1 MRSTMGVMDL
11 RLIARDGV
19 FAAAKARAFGIDSSS
34 LRRAVAAG
42 QAFPLC
48 RGWYSTRAPTTPRD
62 HHLLRTTALLQEYG
76 GHVVASHGSA
86 VLRLGLPDVAL
97 DLGTVQL
104 MWRGDKPDFRSYS
117 RVHVH
122 EEVADPRL
130 TAWVTTVH
138 PALAVVQV
146 GLRDVRS
153 MLVAGDAALRLRMV
167 DAGQLAAAVD
177 ALRGQRG
184 LTRARAAA
192 GWFDARH
199 QSPGETLTAFVLRGL
214 GYSFTP
220 QFEPGT
226 QGKNGGPEQTDF
238 VIDGTR
244 VLVEFDGRSKYSAAS
259 EDDAQ
264 RLLFAE
270 KRREDRIRDLGYEMV
285 RVTWAEVHQ
294 PERVRAK
301 VEKAL
306 SRWRS
311 RAV

>member
-1 MRSTMGVMDL
+1 MPSPRTARPSSGSGSPTSPST
-11 RLIARDGV
+11 
-19 FAAAKARAFGIDSSS
+19 S
-34 LRRAVAAG
+34 
-42 QAFPLC
+42 
-48 RGWYSTRAPTTPRD
+48 APCT
-62 HHLLRTTALLQEYG
+62 
-76 GHVVASHGSA
+76 SCGSA
-86 VLRLGLPDVAL
+86 
-97 DLGTVQL
+97 TC
-104 MWRGDKPDFRSYS
+104 

-122 EEVADPRL
+122 EAVADPGL
-130 TAWVTTVH
+130 PTWPTTVH

-153 MLVAGDAALRLRMV
+153 MLVAGDAALRLKMV
-167 DAGQLAAAVD
+167 DAGELATAVD

-184 LTRARAAA
+184 LTQVRAASL
-192 GWFDARH
+192 WFDARH
-199 QSPGETLTAFVLRGL
+199 QSPGETLTAFVLRAL
-214 GYSFTP
+214 GYDFTP

-226 QGKNGGPEQTDF
+226 KGLKGGPEQTDF
-238 VIDGTR
+238 IIDGTR
-244 VLVEFDGRSKYSAAS
+244 VVVEFDGRSKYTAAS
-259 EDDAQ
+259 EEEAQ

-306 SRWRS
+306 SRWRA